1 MSGPR
6 LRTGVEVVP
15 LPDGIVL
22 VNAGSPVRFRGR
34 AANEVLVHLL
44 GALDGEL
51 TPAGLAARLGLKSA
65 HVERA
70 LSVLDQHGLLEP
82 QDDPS

>member
-15 LPDGIVL
+15 LPDGVVI
-22 VNAGSPVRFRGR
+22 VNAGPPVRFRGR
-34 AANEVLVHLL
+34 AATDVLRPVLDV
-44 GALDGEL
+44 LDGDL
-51 TPAGLAARLGLKSA
+51 TAAGLAARLGIKSA

-70 LSVLDQHGLLEP
+70 LAILRDHDLLEP
-82 QDDPS
+82 